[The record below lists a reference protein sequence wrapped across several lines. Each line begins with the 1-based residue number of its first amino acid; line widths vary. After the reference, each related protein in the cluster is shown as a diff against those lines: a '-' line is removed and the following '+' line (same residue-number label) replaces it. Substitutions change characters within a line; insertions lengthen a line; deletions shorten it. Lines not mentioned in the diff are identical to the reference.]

1 MCVVELKEKVRL
13 KHGSTQRRLNGSEQ
27 ALREDRQQHVLRDGL
42 QSVCKRGTAHPSW
55 AVCGCQTSGV
65 HSRDGGKVA
74 GLAGRGLEF
83 ETPLLTFMQAGHNN
97 LVSRCLISL
106 HHEADDEDM
115 PIGRAASVKHT
126 YKGQQDRTQWR
137 HEVMTGLRHRLKSGI
152 KNPPSRSSHTV
163 AYPAHLVH
171 ALKVYKPCYKACNRG
186 RPCTDE

>member
-1 MCVVELKEKVRL
+1 M
-13 KHGSTQRRLNGSEQ
+13 
-27 ALREDRQQHVLRDGL
+27 LRDGL

-137 HEVMTGLRHRLKSGI
+137 HEVMTGLRAHPQKWYQKASVAVEPHLGI
-152 KNPPSRSSHTV
+152 PGPPGTCSDAREASV
-163 AYPAHLVH
+163 AVFPGPA
-171 ALKVYKPCYKACNRG
+171 NG
-186 RPCTDE
+186 RFSL